1 MTVGELKKMLEE
13 YDDND
18 SVDTNVP
25 EEEEN
30 GQMKLF

>member
-1 MTVGELKKMLEE
+1 EE
-13 YDDND
+13 DND